1 MTNTSD
7 RMTRKYVTR
16 SAVHAFFLVAFSV
29 LLVGCAPPEEKKV
42 WNIVWPLPPDEP
54 RIKYVEILSSSKDVE
69 GPAGLGQTLFGEEIV
84 LNLVKPYGVA
94 VDREGKVYVS
104 DVGRVFVFDKKNRK
118 LSFLGGEAGTG
129 RLRTPIGIA
138 IAPDGRVYV
147 TDTASDKTFVYDG
160 KGNFVTAIG
169 QKEEFEGPSGLA
181 IDEKRGRL
189 YVADTKK
196 HNVRAY
202 SFDGR
207 LLMTVGS
214 RGKEPGEFNFPT
226 NVAVDGA
233 GNLYVVDT
241 GNFRVQVFDVE
252 GKYLKSFGAVGD
264 RPGNFSRPKGIAV
277 DSENHIYV
285 VDSAFQNVQI
295 FDGDGQLLLYFGEG
309 GSDPGQFSVPAGIFI
324 DAEDRIYVVDS
335 LNSRVQVFQ
344 YLGEK
349 WRARESAQPVPQPQ
363 TKQEGEPKGAE
374 KK

>member
-7 RMTRKYVTR
+7 TMTTRGITR
-16 SAVHAFFLVAFSV
+16 SAVHAFFLVLFSV
-29 LLVGCAPPEEKKV
+29 LLVSCAPPEEKKV

-54 RIKYVEILSSSKDVE
+54 RIKFVEILKSNKDVE

-104 DVGRVFVFDKKNRK
+104 DVGRVFVFDKKNKK

-138 IAPDGRVYV
+138 IGADGRVYV
-147 TDTASDKTFVYDG
+147 TDTASDKIFVYNA
-160 KGNFVTAIG
+160 KGNFVTAYG
-169 QKEEFEGPSGLA
+169 EREEFEAPSGLA

-189 YVADTKK
+189 YIADAKK
-196 HNVRAY
+196 NNVRAY

-207 LLMTVGS
+207 LLLTIGS

-226 NVAVDGA
+226 NVAVDSA

-241 GNFRVQVFDVE
+241 GNFRVQIFDIE
-252 GKYLKSFGAVGD
+252 GKHLKSFGAVGD
-264 RPGNFSRPKGIAV
+264 RPGNFSRPKGIAI
-277 DSENHIYV
+277 DSEDHIYV
-285 VDSAFQNVQI
+285 VDAAFQNVQI
-295 FDGDGQLLLYFGEG
+295 FDREGQLLLYFGEG
-309 GSDPGQFSVPAGIFI
+309 GSDPGQFSVPAGICI
-324 DAEDRIYVVDS
+324 DSEDRIYVVDS

-349 WRARESAQPVPQPQ
+349 WKAGEAAHPVPEAQP
-363 TKQEGEPKGAE
+363 KQEGEPKGVE